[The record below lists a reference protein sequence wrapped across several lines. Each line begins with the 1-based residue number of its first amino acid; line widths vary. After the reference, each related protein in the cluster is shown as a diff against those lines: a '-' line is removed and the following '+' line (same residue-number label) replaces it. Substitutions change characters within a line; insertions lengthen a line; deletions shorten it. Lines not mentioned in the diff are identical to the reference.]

1 MKHDPN
7 GPADTSMMGIVHSAL
22 VRDLQRSRSALSADP
37 FPQGRRR
44 AALAAHLGWM
54 MEFLHAHH
62 AGEDAGLY
70 PMIRAKN
77 PAAANLLDT
86 MDAEHHAIEPAV
98 RALRAAA
105 DRWGQSGADVDRVA
119 VVTTL
124 DQLLAVLTPHLERE
138 EADAMPVVSATIT
151 HRQWHE
157 WDQTYN
163 IKPKSLPV
171 LAEEGLWLMEGL
183 DQERRQV
190 VLHEVPLVPRL
201 IVLYGFGPRYRRKAA
216 ARWSVPAA
224 EAVGANQ

>member
-1 MKHDPN
+1 
-7 GPADTSMMGIVHSAL
+7 
-22 VRDLQRSRSALSADP
+22 
-37 FPQGRRR
+37 
-44 AALAAHLGWM
+44 

-70 PMIRAKN
+70 PMIRANN

-86 MDAEHHAIEPAV
+86 MDAEHHAIDPAV
-98 RALRAAA
+98 TALRAAA
-105 DRWGQSGADVDRVA
+105 DRWGQSGADVHRVA
-119 VVTTL
+119 VVARL

-138 EADAMPVVSATIT
+138 EAEAMPVVSATIT

-216 ARWSVPAA
+216 VRWSVPAA